1 MIGIFS
7 LSELILY
14 FLIYSFFGWV
24 LEILYVSYHS
34 KKFVN
39 RGFLFGPFCPIYGFG
54 VLLFLILLQPIYNYP
69 LLFFIGAII
78 VTSSVEYLTGFIFE
92 KFFKTTLWDYSNENY
107 NLHGR
112 ICLRISIYW
121 GFLSTFFFY
130 FIQPNI
136 TQFVSFILSK
146 SSIYLPIIILLYFI
160 TDFVITLISF
170 FNLKKIF
177 NNIELL
183 KEKYLDDLENF
194 NKEQKTVYTN
204 FKKSH
209 RRLFKAFPKIK
220 LVK

>member
-34 KKFVN
+34 KKLVN
-39 RGFLFGPFCPIYGFG
+39 RGFLFGPFLPIYGFG
-54 VLLFLILLQPIYNYP
+54 VLLFLTLLQPIYSYP
-69 LLFFIGAII
+69 LLFFVGAII
-78 VTSSVEYLTGFIFE
+78 ITSSLEYLTGFIFE
-92 KFFKTTLWDYSNENY
+92 KFFKTTLWDYSNEDY
-107 NLHGR
+107 NLNGR

-136 TQFVSFILSK
+136 SQFVSFILSK
-146 SSIYLPIIILLYFI
+146 SSFYLPAIIFLYFI
-160 TDFVITLISF
+160 IDFIVTIISF
-170 FNLKKIF
+170 FGLKKIF
-177 NNIELL
+177 NNIESL
-183 KEKYLDDLENF
+183 KGKYLDDLENF

>member
-7 LSELILY
+7 LPELILY

-34 KKFVN
+34 KKFTN
-39 RGFLFGPFCPIYGFG
+39 RGFLFGPFLPIYGFS
-54 VLLFLILLQPIYNYP
+54 VLSLLILLQPIYNYP

-78 VTSSVEYLTGFIFE
+78 ITSSVEYLTGFIFE
-92 KFFKTTLWDYSNENY
+92 KLFKTTLWDYSKESY
-107 NLHGR
+107 NLQGR

-136 TQFVSFILSK
+136 SQFVSFILSK
-146 SSIYLPIIILLYFI
+146 SSIYLPTIILLYFI
-160 TDFVITLISF
+160 IDFIITLISF
-170 FNLKKIF
+170 FGLKKIF
-177 NNIELL
+177 KNIESL

-194 NKEQKTVYTN
+194 NKEQKKIYTN

-209 RRLFKAFPKIK
+209 RRLFKAFPDIK
-220 LVK
+220 LVE

>member
-7 LSELILY
+7 LPELILY

-34 KKFVN
+34 KKLVN
-39 RGFLFGPFCPIYGFG
+39 RGFLFGPFLPIYGFG
-54 VLLFLILLQPIYNYP
+54 VIFFLILLQPIYNYP

-78 VTSSVEYLTGFIFE
+78 ITSSLEYLTGFIFE
-92 KFFKTTLWDYSNENY
+92 KFFKTTLWDYSNEDY
-107 NLHGR
+107 NLHGK

-136 TQFVSFILSK
+136 NQFVSFILSK
-146 SSIYLPIIILLYFI
+146 SSIYLPAIIVLYFI
-160 TDFVITLISF
+160 TDFIITLISF
-170 FNLKKIF
+170 LNLKKIF
-177 NNIELL
+177 NSIESL

-194 NKEQKTVYTN
+194 NKEQNKIYTN
-204 FKKSH
+204 FKRNH
-209 RRLFKAFPKIK
+209 HRLFKAFPNIK